1 LLEAGY
7 KDMVLESWFGLF
19 APMGTPAETITDLNT
34 ATAKALDDPTLREN
48 FTKAS
53 LEAAGGTPEQL
64 GTLARS
70 DSEKYARLVKELN
83 IGAS

>member
-1 LLEAGY
+1 LIEAGY

-19 APMGTPAETITDLNT
+19 APVGTQTEVIKALNA

-53 LEAAGGTPEQL
+53 LAVAGGTPEQL

-70 DSEKYARLVKELN
+70 DSDKYARLVKELN
-83 IGAS
+83 IIAR